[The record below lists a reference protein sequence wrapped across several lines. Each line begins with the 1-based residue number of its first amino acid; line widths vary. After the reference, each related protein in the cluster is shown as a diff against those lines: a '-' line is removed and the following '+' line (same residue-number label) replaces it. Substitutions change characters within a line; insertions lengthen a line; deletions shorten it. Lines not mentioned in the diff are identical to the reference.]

1 MLNGADV
8 ERLKRL
14 LREKDAEARQLR
26 EHFDRDL
33 QTAIDLKEIEVRRQI
48 VEEIQKRKENGESDE
63 SQVSVMIEGMK
74 KTYEM
79 MVAAIESNLKTV
91 IREKDAK
98 IEELNRMITD
108 LNDDVLRLQSMYDL
122 VTSSFCPSISHSD
135 TTDLNPEHADHLVE
149 SLNGYMDQIGA
160 SISLFPH
167 R

>member
-1 MLNGADV
+1 M
-8 ERLKRL
+8 

-122 VTSSFCPSISHSD
+122 VTSSFCLSISQSD

-149 SLNGYMDQIGA
+149 SLNGYMDQIG
-160 SISLFPH
+160 SPFPFSPH